1 MDSLPKFPAEPLI
14 RLRGLTKVYPEG
26 EKERV
31 VLRGVDADFHRG
43 EFVAL
48 VGRSGSGK
56 STLLNLISGID
67 PPTSGEVVVGGTDLT
82 RLSEQNRTLF
92 RRSHVGFIFQFY
104 NLIPTLTVMENLLL
118 PLELKGRIGAE
129 ERSRAR
135 ELLSRIAL
143 GDRGESYPDRL
154 SGGEQQRLAIARA
167 LVHRPRILLAD
178 EPTGNLDAETGAS
191 VMELLSAMVR
201 EAGMT
206 LLLVTHSRD
215 VTALA
220 DRTLTVRDG
229 VLLEE
234 GE

>member
-1 MDSLPKFPAEPLI
+1 MESLPKFPAEPLI

-82 RLSEQNRTLF
+82 RLSEQERTLF

-118 PLELKGRIGAE
+118 PLELKGRIGAG
-129 ERSRAR
+129 ERRRAG
-135 ELLSRIAL
+135 ELLARIGL
-143 GDRGESYPDRL
+143 DDRPESYPDRL

-167 LVHRPRILLAD
+167 LVHHPRVLLAD

-191 VMELLSAMVR
+191 VMELLAGMVR
-201 EAGMT
+201 DAGMT

-220 DRTLTVRDG
+220 DRTLTVSDG
-229 VLLEE
+229 VLVKVER
-234 GE
+234 